1 MTHNKS
7 IQSTIWAATAG
18 IALTVLAPLAS
29 AEHRPQEFPRGG
41 PQMHQP
47 EPGRGGAQM
56 RHPAPQ
62 VQLRASAQHYPA
74 AKPGKAP
81 NHAQAGGARRGAG
94 PDRNLHRGG
103 KLPPSYRSKHYVV
116 DDWRGH
122 GLQRPARGQ
131 QWVQVGADYLLVAAA
146 TGLIAQI
153 ILH

>member
-7 IQSTIWAATAG
+7 IQAGIWATAAG
-18 IALTVLAPLAS
+18 IALTVFAPLAS
-29 AEHRPQEFPRGG
+29 AQPHSQEPQRGG
-41 PQMHQP
+41 PQMHHS

-56 RHPAPQ
+56 QRPAPQ
-62 VQLRASAQHYPA
+62 VQHHPA
-74 AKPGKAP
+74 AKPGNGP
-81 NHAQAGGARRGAG
+81 NHAQANGPHRGAG

-122 GLQRPARGQ
+122 GLQRPGRGQ
-131 QWVQVGADYLLVAAA
+131 HWVQVGSDYLLVAAA